1 MGVIVIIISVIVVI
15 SIVAKSKKS
24 KIWVPGPFVGTWKN
38 DKYRVIL
45 RENSIQIWNNE
56 IGMLDLPSYII
67 EQGYRGGYSFI
78 AKKGQE
84 IFSVNFIG
92 IGDRINFNSV
102 IFVISKIIVR
112 AQAVSI
118 EDTKMI
124 VRENLQRE

>member
-84 IFSVNFIG
+84 IFSVNFIETPLFSNSLFNFLNVS
-92 IGDRINFNSV
+92 RIDLF
-102 IFVISKIIVR
+102 ILLF
-112 AQAVSI
+112 
-118 EDTKMI
+118 
-124 VRENLQRE
+124 LPFLYG